1 MGRHALVVITA
12 LGNEA
17 DARALVTALVEDR
30 VIACGTLLGNARS
43 IYRWE
48 GSVREESEVV
58 VLLKTDVAKWDA
70 LRTAVERHHPYE
82 VPELLALPVTH
93 GLESYLSWLA
103 SEVAG

>member
-1 MGRHALVVITA
+1 MGRQALVVITA

-17 DARALVTALVEDR
+17 DARTLVTALVEDR
-30 VIACGTLLGNARS
+30 LIACGTLFGGARS

-48 GSVREESEVV
+48 GRVREESEVV
-58 VLLKTDVAKWDA
+58 VLLKTDVTKWDA
-70 LRTAVERHHPYE
+70 LRAAVTQRHPYQ

-93 GLESYLSWLA
+93 GLEPYLAWLA